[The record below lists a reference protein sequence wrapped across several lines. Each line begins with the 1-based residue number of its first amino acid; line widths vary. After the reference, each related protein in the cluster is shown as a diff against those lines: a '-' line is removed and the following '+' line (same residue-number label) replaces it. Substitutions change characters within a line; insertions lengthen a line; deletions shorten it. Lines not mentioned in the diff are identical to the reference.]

1 MAQIVIVNQE
11 RKTKVN
17 TVAAL
22 GFSTTKEIQNPKS
35 AGKVIATL
43 LGGLGRSSEKS
54 NNLGKAVPI
63 KGGVKRKMAR
73 EVAERCFLFQCT

>member
-1 MAQIVIVNQE
+1 MAQIVIVDQE

-54 NNLGKAVPI
+54 NN
-63 KGGVKRKMAR
+63 
-73 EVAERCFLFQCT
+73 